1 MSEWNPQI
9 VRIESVRH
17 HPNGDTLDI
26 ATVLTDYPV
35 IVKRDEYQAG
45 DLCGYVPLDSTVPD
59 TDQFYFLC
67 PKAFEQYED
76 GEGKIQNR
84 PLGPKYP
91 VGQVPE
97 KYRIIKAKRIRS
109 IFSMGMLVNFPWLN
123 DPMDTG
129 PGGAGEIMGLSPKV
143 PREIGDSIVDV
154 LALKKW
160 EEDEEDTL
168 SRLPKTKSGNME
180 SPPKG
185 FTVPHYDVEGMRKYV
200 DALLPDEEIVLTEK
214 VHGSNAAFV
223 HDGTRLWVKS
233 RNWFK
238 KRDEDDMWW
247 DVAIRYD
254 LENKLAQFPRYVLFG
269 EIFGQVKNFRYDAK
283 IEGGRLLPNIRFF
296 DIWDTEKL
304 RYLDYDD
311 FVAMIQATG
320 LEAMPV
326 LYRGVWQGKEL
337 MYPYAEGLTTLGGK
351 HIREGFVLRTVK
363 ERYEPRLDSRMQV
376 KLVGEAYSLQK

>member
-1 MSEWNPQI
+1 
-9 VRIESVRH
+9 
-17 HPNGDTLDI
+17 
-26 ATVLTDYPV
+26 
-35 IVKRDEYQAG
+35 
-45 DLCGYVPLDSTVPD
+45 
-59 TDQFYFLC
+59 
-67 PKAFEQYED
+67 
-76 GEGKIQNR
+76 
-84 PLGPKYP
+84 
-91 VGQVPE
+91 VPE
-97 KYRIIKAKRIRS
+97 KYRIIKAKRIRGV
-109 IFSMGMLVNFPWLN
+109 FSMGMLVPCPPVEKAERTPKGFPAW
-123 DPMDTG
+123 
-129 PGGAGEIMGLSPKV
+129 V
-143 PREIGDSIVDV
+143 PGDSIVDV

-185 FTVPHYDVEGMRKYV
+185 FTVPKYDIEGMRKYV

-247 DVAIRYD
+247 DIAIRYD
-254 LENKLAQFPRYVLFG
+254 LENKLAQFPHHVFYG
-269 EIFGQVKNFRYDAK
+269 EVYGQVKNFRYDTK
-283 IEGGRLLPNIRFF
+283 IDGGRLLPNVRFF
-296 DIWDTEKL
+296 DIWNTEKL

-311 FVAMIQATG
+311 FVAMIQAAG
-320 LEAMPV
+320 LEAMPI
-326 LYRGVWQGKEL
+326 LYRGKWQGKEL

-376 KLVGEAYSLQK
+376 KLVSEQYQLSK